1 MKAKRGIV
9 AVLAAMLVISA
20 VGCQGGGENTSSQSS
35 QSSTSGDVTSSDA
48 SQGTTTGTDYPDYLN
63 LDSALPLAN
72 ETQKMSIVVYQRSG
86 QGKADDIWFW
96 EYARQEMNIDFDVT
110 QVTSSAEYKSTAFA
124 TDSLPDIWF
133 QMFLTSVEQLTYGE
147 REEQLIDL
155 SGYINETLTPNMMRI
170 YNEYPEY
177 LGKITSPPGAIYS
190 LGGITNPKSA
200 AMTFYINKQ
209 WLEEA
214 NMELPTTLEDFTAAM
229 EAFKQ
234 RGSDIV
240 PMAGDAGDSTR
251 YLLNAFGYVTHAAES
266 QTTIAMRNGQ
276 PVIPAGDREV
286 FGEYL
291 KTVAEYYEK
300 GYLSQDLYTIDNET
314 TRALMQNG
322 KIGFGQSSF
331 ISFAPNNE
339 TEWSAAPF
347 LTSEYNDTAKVASNY
362 NSVSNQSFAI
372 SHTCKTPELAMRFVD
387 WWFDYDNY
395 HLAIFGPTAEQE
407 DLFLGKIDSGWTYAT
422 DDEDDATKV
431 YPAVE
436 DGSYPTAGEYHY
448 AKIQGIIGGYVGLCY
463 DLFEDSQYRS
473 SPASNTR
480 GEQDIIT
487 PQITDEYYPVIQFFT
502 DEQNTAITD
511 LSSVINAYIKENV
524 AEFVTGKR
532 AVTDEELTAYFDGLD
547 AIGFQ
552 EYLQYYVDYYNDVYL
567 PSVQ

>member
-1 MKAKRGIV
+1 MKARRGIM
-9 AVLAAMLVISA
+9 AVLAVVLAISA
-20 VGCQGGGENTSSQSS
+20 VGCKGGDESSQNS
-35 QSSTSGDVTSSDA
+35 QSSTSGNAASSA
-48 SQGTTTGTDYPDYLN
+48 NEESQGNSEYPDYLN
-63 LDSALPLAN
+63 LDSELPLAN
-72 ETQKMSIVVYQRSG
+72 ETQTMSIVVYQRSG

-110 QVTSSAEYKSTAFA
+110 QVTSASEYKSTAFA

-133 QMFLTSVEQLTYGE
+133 QMFLSSVEQMTYGE

-155 SGYINETLTPNMMRI
+155 SGYINETLTPNMIRI

-177 LGKITSPPGAIYS
+177 LGKITSPSGAIYA
-190 LGGITNPKSA
+190 LGGFTNTNSA

-214 NMELPTTLEDFTAAM
+214 DMELPTTLDEFTAAM

-266 QTTIAMRNGQ
+266 QTTIALRNGR

-291 KTVAEYYEK
+291 KTVADYYQK
-300 GYLSQDLYTIDNET
+300 GYLSNDLYTIDNET

-322 KIGFGQSSF
+322 KIGFGQASF

-347 LTSEYNDTAKVASNY
+347 LTSEYNDTAQVASNY

-387 WWFDYDNY
+387 WFFDYDNY
-395 HLAIFGPTAEQE
+395 HLSIFGPSAEQE
-407 DLFLGKIDSGWTYAT
+407 DLFLGKVDSGWSYAT
-422 DDEDDATKV
+422 DDEDDATKT

-436 DGSYPTAGEYHY
+436 NGSYATTGEYHY
-448 AKIQGIIGGYVGLCY
+448 AKIQAVIGGYVGLCY
-463 DLFEDSQYRS
+463 DLFGDSQYRS
-473 SPASNTR
+473 SAPSNTR
-480 GEQDIIT
+480 GEQDIVT
-487 PQITDEYYPVIQFFT
+487 VQITDEYYPVIQFFT

-524 AEFVTGKR
+524 AQFITGAR

-547 AIGFQ
+547 ALRFQ
-552 EYLQYYVDYYNDVYL
+552 EYLQYYIDYYDNVYL